1 MVDSGEVAAVV
12 VTVVLALVDG
22 KTSVEVTCGVV
33 VSTGVVSVPVL
44 VSGGVEGGD
53 VSVYV
58 IAGVVVCAEVRAV
71 VNIVVLVRV
80 MVGGVCVKVTCGV
93 DVSIGVVSVPVVVS
107 SGGVEDWDVTV
118 DDITRVV
125 DSGEVAAVV
134 VTVVSALVDGT
145 ISVEVTCGVVVSTGV
160 VSVPVLVS
168 GGVEGGD
175 VSVYVIAGV
184 VVCAEVRAVVN
195 IVVLVRVMV
204 GGVCVKV
211 TCGVDVSI
219 GVVSVPVVVSS
230 GGVEDWDVTVD
241 DITGVVDSGEVGAL
255 VDGKISV
262 EVTCG
267 VVVSTGV
274 VSVAVVV
281 SGGVED

>member
-33 VSTGVVSVPVL
+33 VSNGVVSVPVL
-44 VSGGVEGGD
+44 VSGGVEGED
-53 VSVYV
+53 VSVYL
-58 IAGVVVCAEVRAV
+58 IAGVVVSADVRAV
-71 VNIVVLVRV
+71 VNIVDLVCV
-80 MVGGVCVKVTCGV
+80 VVGGVSVEVTCGV
-93 DVSIGVVSVPVVVS
+93 DVS
-107 SGGVEDWDVTV
+107 
-118 DDITRVV
+118 
-125 DSGEVAAVV
+125 
-134 VTVVSALVDGT
+134 
-145 ISVEVTCGVVVSTGV
+145 TGV
-160 VSVPVLVS
+160 VSV
-168 GGVEGGD
+168 
-175 VSVYVIAGV
+175 A
-184 VVCAEVRAVVN
+184 
-195 IVVLVRVMV
+195 
-204 GGVCVKV
+204 
-211 TCGVDVSI
+211 
-219 GVVSVPVVVSS
+219 VVVS
-230 GGVEDWDVTVD
+230 GVVEDWDVTVD